1 MNESLQNLLKLQTLE
16 FDVIVGP
23 EMEQQVNE
31 LRARVAPP
39 ILAHYHR
46 LLAQGKK
53 GLAAVRNQ
61 VCTGR
66 HLRVPRAFV
75 LALLHED
82 DIQICENC
90 GRYLFLLQQTQP
102 ASILRRM
109 AGMGSVSRAEQR
121 TVACRLM
128 TQPK

>member
-39 ILAHYHR
+39 ILAHYDR

-61 VCTGR
+61 VCTGC

-90 GRYLFLLQQTQP
+90 GRYLFLPEQTEP
-102 ASILRRM
+102 ETPGARM
-109 AGMGSVSRAEQR
+109 AGMGSVKPGRSKELLHA
-121 TVACRLM
+121 A
-128 TQPK
+128 